1 MVPVLETERLILRG
15 YERDDFAV
23 FAEMWADDRVVR
35 PLGIAPLPQDE
46 AWGRFCR
53 YVGHWALLG
62 FGTWA
67 VVEKSSGGIV
77 GEMGLFDFKRD
88 LGSDYVGD
96 PEQGWAMAVAAQGK
110 GYATEAALAAL
121 AWGERHFAPFNPFCI
136 ISPGNQPSL
145 RVAEKA
151 GYRESARTLFKGA
164 AAIVLR
170 RGA

>member
-1 MVPVLETERLILRG
+1 MVPAIETERLVLRG
-15 YERDDFAV
+15 YERIDFPV
-23 FAEMWADDRVVR
+23 FAEMWGDERMVR
-35 PLGIAPLPQDE
+35 SLGIAPLTEEE

-67 VVEKSSGGIV
+67 VVEKASGEIV

-88 LGSDYVGD
+88 LGPAYAGD
-96 PEQGWAMAVAAQGK
+96 PEQGWALAVAAQGK

-121 AWGERHFAPFNPFCI
+121 AWGEGHFTPFTPFCI
-136 ISPGNQPSL
+136 ISPENASSL

-151 GYRESARTLFKGA
+151 GYREAARTLFKGA
-164 AAIVLR
+164 SSIVLR
-170 RGA
+170 RAI

>member
-1 MVPVLETERLILRG
+1 MVPTLNTERLTLRG
-15 YERDDFAV
+15 YERADFPV
-23 FAEMWADDRVVR
+23 FARMWADERVVR
-35 PLGIAPLPQDE
+35 PLGIASLPEDE

-67 VVEKSSGGIV
+67 VVEKSSGAII

-88 LGSDYVGD
+88 LGPQYAGD
-96 PEQGWAMAVAAQGK
+96 PEQGWALNVDAQGK

-121 AWGERHFAPFNPFCI
+121 AWGERHFERFNPFCI
-136 ISPGNQPSL
+136 ISPDNAPSL

-151 GYRESARTLFKGA
+151 GYREAARTLFKGA

-170 RGA
+170 RAV

>member
-1 MVPVLETERLILRG
+1 MVPAVETERLILRG
-15 YERDDFAV
+15 YERADFPV
-23 FAEMWADDRVVR
+23 FARMWADERVVR
-35 PLGIAPLPQDE
+35 PLGIAPLAEEE

-67 VVEKSSGGIV
+67 VVEKASGEIV
-77 GEMGLFDFKRD
+77 GEMGLFDFRRD
-88 LGSDYVGD
+88 LGPDYAGD
-96 PEQGWAMAVAAQGK
+96 PEQGWALAVDAQGK

-121 AWGERHFAPFNPFCI
+121 AWGEGFFPRFNPFCI
-136 ISPGNQPSL
+136 ISPSNAPSL

-151 GYRESARTLFKGA
+151 GYREIARTLFKGA

-170 RGA
+170 RAV